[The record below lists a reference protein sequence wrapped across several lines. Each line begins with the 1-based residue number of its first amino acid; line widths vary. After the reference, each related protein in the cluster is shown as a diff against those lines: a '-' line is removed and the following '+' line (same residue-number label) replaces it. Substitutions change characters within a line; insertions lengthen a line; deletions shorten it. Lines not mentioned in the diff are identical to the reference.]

1 MHRIQHFFLSSL
13 LTVIGGIAPMA
24 AQSRDDVDLQALY
37 QQIDEAIAQ
46 SPQYAEKR
54 EQQIEEA
61 SHALLMESNQEKRF
75 QIAEQIFNLYKPFRN
90 DSAFRYAELCIS
102 LADSLHRPD
111 LVGFYR
117 SRLARQ
123 CSNTDMFTESLEQLQ
138 KVNKSVLD
146 NKQLTAYYEA
156 WMHVCGQIANYSQR
170 ENVRQTYFAK
180 QDLYR
185 DSVLAVAEEGSEE
198 YLHLKMDALCARQQ
212 FQEALRVSDSWLNKV
227 EKGTQEEA
235 YAAFYRFVVY
245 DRLSNASQVRYW
257 LGRSALD
264 DIRCGV
270 MDQASIL
277 MLADRLSQDG
287 DLDRAYRYITFG
299 KECNQAFCPTL
310 RNYQVNMVL
319 DVIDKNYQYTQACGQ
334 HVFVTGAIVIVLL
347 LIALF
352 ILIFR
357 LKRKSKPS

>member
-1 MHRIQHFFLSSL
+1 MGSISP
-13 LTVIGGIAPMA
+13 AA
-24 AQSRDDVDLQALY
+24 AQSHDDVGLQALY
-37 QQIDEAIAQ
+37 QQLDEAIAQ
-46 SPQYAEKR
+46 SPQYVAER
-54 EQQIEEA
+54 EQQIKEA
-61 SHALLMESNQEKRF
+61 RQALLTERDLEKRF
-75 QIAEQIFNLYKPFRN
+75 QMAEQLFALYKPFRN
-90 DSAFRYAELCIS
+90 DSAFHYAELCIS
-102 LADSLHRPD
+102 LADSIHRPD

-123 CSNTDMFTESLEQLQ
+123 FSNTDMFTESLEQLRM
-138 KVNKSVLD
+138 VNKSVLD

-170 ENVRQTYFAK
+170 EQVRQTYFAM

-198 YLHLKMDALCARQQ
+198 YLHLKMDVLCARQQ

-227 EKGTQEEA
+227 EKGTQKEA

-264 DIRCGV
+264 DIQCGV

-277 MLADRLSQDG
+277 MLAERLSQDG

-319 DVIDKNYQYTQACGQ
+319 NVIDKNYQDTQADSRQVIIIG
-334 HVFVTGAIVIVLL
+334 TIVIALL
-347 LIALF
+347 LIALL
-352 ILIFR
+352 ILALR
-357 LKRKSKPS
+357 LKRKSRPS